1 MGAELN
7 TSYLDLDKNDQNAKE
22 KEPIQTLLWTDKYSP
37 KRIIDLLSAEKINR
51 EVTTWVKEWDYVV
64 FGGKYRRHAKHEK
77 AAQKNNKKKEQ
88 NVYSVRNNMP
98 MFGQREDKQK
108 NGNHFVQKI
117 HKGRPEVSV
126 LLFCGPPGTGKSTLA
141 HIVANHCGYRPFEI
155 NASDDRTGKKLKDVI
170 INAATMKPMFGDTRP
185 PLIICDEIDGG
196 D

>member
-1 MGAELN
+1 MG
-7 TSYLDLDKNDQNAKE
+7 
-22 KEPIQTLLWTDKYSP
+22 
-37 KRIIDLLSAEKINR
+37 
-51 EVTTWVKEWDYVV
+51 
-64 FGGKYRRHAKHEK
+64 
-77 AAQKNNKKKEQ
+77 KKEQ

-98 MFGQREDKQK
+98 LFGQREDKQK

-141 HIVANHCGYRPFEI
+141 LIVANHCGYRPFEI

-196 D
+196 DESAIKVVCKIVEDATKFYTKKKKQKNKKNEKSGNEKIVNRPIICICNNVCQSIEATEANKH